1 MQACE
6 TLSTALSIFAYPA
19 IKGNVTNVRLLFRFH
34 ILRYE
39 KGKRMRDFSGKIAVL
54 NGGGTGLGRRRW
66 LFLLFMG
73 FTSGLL
79 RAEIL
84 DCERLSDSQRK
95 LCEELARCSI
105 IDSAAKRTNCVSGVL
120 QTGARLAPDQA
131 RRPALRAAQPQA
143 EEPLASPVQPAPAKP
158 VASTAIPVKRTPAE
172 QVISTVIP
180 VKRAPAKSIASSVIL
195 DEPVPSTARPVE
207 SGLLS
212 KLLTRKTNRPTALV
226 GEEIPRL
233 FYATVLKV
241 RTLVRNRQLVL
252 LDSKLL
258 FEGAGPAFKIG
269 DNVKVE
275 KQGRFGNRYIIGR
288 SKGRQLEFKHL
299 RCERRQGELGENTRR
314 KCKMLLGS
322 D

>member
-1 MQACE
+1 
-6 TLSTALSIFAYPA
+6 
-19 IKGNVTNVRLLFRFH
+19 
-34 ILRYE
+34 
-39 KGKRMRDFSGKIAVL
+39 MRDFSGKIAVL

-73 FTSGLL
+73 FTSSLL

-84 DCERLSDSQRK
+84 DCERLSDNQRR

-120 QTGARLAPDQA
+120 QTGGRLAPDQA

-143 EEPLASPVQPAPAKP
+143 EEPLASPVQPA
-158 VASTAIPVKRTPAE
+158 PAE

-212 KLLTRKTNRPTALV
+212 KLLTRKTNRPTAPV
-226 GEEIPRL
+226 GAEIPRR

-252 LDSKLL
+252 LDSELL

-299 RCERRQGELGENTRR
+299 RCEGRQGELGENTRR